1 MSARYLSQRFA
12 QELTAWSGTDK
23 LPQSANQDVR
33 YGLELQAKRM
43 KDRGLLMEYEL
54 LPPKNRDAGIH
65 RITNFGMGKR
75 KSSKYESRMEFIN
88 YIRMTA
94 GL

>member
-43 KDRGLLMEYEL
+43 KDRGLLSFCRRKIGM
-54 LPPKNRDAGIH
+54 PGFTGS
-65 RITNFGMGKR
+65 RILGWESVRAVNMNHAWSLSITFG
-75 KSSKYESRMEFIN
+75 
-88 YIRMTA
+88 
-94 GL
+94 